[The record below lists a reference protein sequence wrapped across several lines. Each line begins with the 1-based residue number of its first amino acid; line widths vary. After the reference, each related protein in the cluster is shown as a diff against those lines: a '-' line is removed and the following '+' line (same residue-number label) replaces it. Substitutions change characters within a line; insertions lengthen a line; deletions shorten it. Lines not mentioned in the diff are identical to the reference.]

1 MRRQQNNDIFM
12 RLQDLMRPKK
22 RLQTLFMFHALGSFF
37 VGGIGFVFPWMW
49 GLFFTDGGVSDGVHE
64 HQGAASVAHVMIR
77 LYCALVVAQGWII
90 LHLTDATA
98 VVKKT
103 VIQSYFGCFGA
114 SLCALILAHMSNDG
128 SLSGGFFGI
137 VKFLAF
143 LSLTVGYGWFALF
156 QPPEVFNVLGNS
168 L

>member
-1 MRRQQNNDIFM
+1 M

-37 VGGIGFVFPWMW
+37 VGIIGFVFVDV
-49 GLFFTDGGVSDGVHE
+49 GSVFTDGGVSDGVHE

-98 VVKKT
+98 LVKKPSSKAT
-103 VIQSYFGCFGA
+103 WLLCGLAMSSSLHICPTMAPCPAA
-114 SLCALILAHMSNDG
+114 SSVCEPWLLAL
-128 SLSGGFFGI
+128 
-137 VKFLAF
+137 
-143 LSLTVGYGWFALF
+143 TCGYGWLALF
-156 QPPEVFNVLGNS
+156 QLLEVFNVLGNS

>member
-1 MRRQQNNDIFM
+1 MVLPMNCMSSVSSFENVVFCLLSISLSILRAPSISAILND
-12 RLQDLMRPKK
+12 LEKYD
-22 RLQTLFMFHALGSFF
+22 T
-37 VGGIGFVFPWMW
+37 
-49 GLFFTDGGVSDGVHE
+49 LFFTDGGVSDGVHE
-64 HQGAASVAHVMIR
+64 HQGAASVANVMIR

-98 VVKKT
+98 LVKKT
-103 VIQSYFGCFGA
+103 VIQSYFGCFAA
-114 SLCALILAHMSNDG
+114 SLFALIIAHWSNDG

-143 LSLTVGYGWFALF
+143 LALTCGYGWFALF